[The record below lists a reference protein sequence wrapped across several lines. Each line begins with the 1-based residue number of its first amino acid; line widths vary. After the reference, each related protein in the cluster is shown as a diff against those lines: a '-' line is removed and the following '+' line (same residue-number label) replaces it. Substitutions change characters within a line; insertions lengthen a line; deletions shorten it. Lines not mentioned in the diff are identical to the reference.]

1 MGSEREYHGPTWVPS
16 STRIKKR
23 GLIRS
28 NLREFGADFSMT
40 CRQWANSPLT
50 RLRSAPLE
58 LLLQPSLENRR
69 WGFRKAR
76 GGVWNGRAAYFLGG
90 GFRSRSPRSISSGGP
105 APRKRRLSPW
115 DTPVGH
121 LRAQDRTISEIA
133 DILSVSRRLVHK
145 TAANHRPID
154 GVTTARIDAQN
165 FVCKSN
171 DC

>member
-76 GGVWNGRAAYFLGG
+76 GGVWNGRAADFWGAFAVDPL
-90 GFRSRSPRSISSGGP
+90 GGP